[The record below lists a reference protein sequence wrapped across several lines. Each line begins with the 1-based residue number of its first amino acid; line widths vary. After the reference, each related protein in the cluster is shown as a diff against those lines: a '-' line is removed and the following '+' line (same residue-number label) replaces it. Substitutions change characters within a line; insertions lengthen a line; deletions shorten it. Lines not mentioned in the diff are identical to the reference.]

1 MVYEG
6 YIPRDYLACSDERF
20 LEWEELY
27 GMNPG
32 AAVMLAEEN
41 ATGVYADIEQFP
53 ESYRPALQALKQKHP
68 NWTFVRQNTGLDFQ
82 TAVNN
87 ELQGGKVWSIRVT
100 GIIARKDSTA
110 PTGTLLPKMS

>member
-1 MVYEG
+1 
-6 YIPRDYLACSDERF
+6 
-20 LEWEELY
+20 
-27 GMNPG
+27 MNPG
-32 AAVMLAEEN
+32 AEVMLAEEN

-110 PTGTLLPKMS
+110 PTGISLRKMY